1 MNLWESRWQLDRIGF
16 HLKEVNPYLV
26 RFYDQLLHQN
36 PDRVFVP
43 LCGKTLD
50 LCWLTTKTK
59 KVIGVELVS
68 MAVQDFFAENNID
81 YLIQQDET
89 LQKFSSKSIDIYL
102 GDFFELNP
110 EQTSSFKAIY
120 DRASIVAIE
129 KPERMAYVDHL
140 ISFLDTAGRILLIT
154 LEYNQN
160 QMEGPPY
167 SVPAEET
174 ESLFAPWG
182 SLKLLETCDILD
194 DRFRNKGLTR
204 LLEHVFLIVKN

>member
-1 MNLWESRWQLDRIGF
+1 MNLWESRWQEDRIGF
-16 HLKEVNPYLV
+16 HLKEVNSYLMQ
-26 RFYDQLLHQN
+26 FYDQLLHQN

-50 LCWLTTKTK
+50 LNWLTTKTK
-59 KVIGVELVS
+59 KVIGVEMVS
-68 MAVQDFFAENNID
+68 KAVQDFFAENNIE

-102 GDFFELNP
+102 GDFFDLKP

-129 KPERMAYVDHL
+129 EPERREYVDHL
-140 ISFLDTAGRILLIT
+140 ISFLDPAGRILLIT

-160 QMEGPPY
+160 KMEGPPY
-167 SVPAEET
+167 SVTAEEI
-174 ESLFAPWG
+174 ESLFTPVG

>member
-16 HLKEVNPYLV
+16 HLKEVNPYLI
-26 RFYDQLLHQN
+26 RFSDQLLFKK

-50 LCWLTTKTK
+50 LCWLSKNTE
-59 KVIGVELVS
+59 KVIGVEFVKK
-68 MAVQDFFAENNID
+68 AVNDFFDENNIR
-81 YLIQQDET
+81 YLIQQEGT
-89 LQKFSSKSIDIYL
+89 LQKLSSNSIDIYH
-102 GDFFELNP
+102 GDFFDLNP
-110 EQTSSFKAIY
+110 ENAAPFKAIY

-129 KPERMAYVDHL
+129 KLERKKYADHL
-140 ISFLDTAGRILLIT
+140 ISFLDQKGRILLIT
-154 LEYNQN
+154 IEYNQN

-167 SVPAEET
+167 SVSAEEI
-174 ESLFAPWG
+174 ESLFTPMG

>member
-1 MNLWESRWQLDRIGF
+1 MNLWESRWQEDRIGF
-16 HLKEVNPYLV
+16 HLKEVNPYLI
-26 RFYDQLLHQN
+26 RFSDQLLDQN
-36 PDRVFVP
+36 SDKVFVP

-59 KVIGVELVS
+59 KVIGVEMVS
-68 MAVQDFFAENNID
+68 KAVQDFFAENNID

-89 LQKFSSKSIDIYL
+89 IQKFSSKSIDIYL
-102 GDFFELNP
+102 GDFFDLNP

-129 KPERMAYVDHL
+129 KPERREYVDHL
-140 ISFLDTAGRILLIT
+140 ISFLDTAGRVLVIT

-167 SVPAEET
+167 SVPAEEI
-174 ESLFAPWG
+174 ERLFAPLG
-182 SLKLLETCDILD
+182 SLTLLETCDILD

>member
-1 MNLWESRWQLDRIGF
+1 MNLWESRWQEDRIGF
-16 HLKEVNPYLV
+16 HRKEVNPYLV
-26 RFYDQLLHQN
+26 RFSDQLLYQN

-50 LCWLTTKTK
+50 LYWLTTKTK
-59 KVIGVELVS
+59 KVIGVEMVS
-68 MAVQDFFAENNID
+68 KAVQDFFTENNID
-81 YLIQQDET
+81 YSIQQDET

-102 GDFFELNP
+102 GDFFDLNP

-129 KPERMAYVDHL
+129 KPERREYVDHL

-167 SVPAEET
+167 SVTAEEI
-174 ESLFAPWG
+174 ESLFAPFG

-194 DRFRNKGLTR
+194 DRFRKKGLTS

>member
-1 MNLWESRWQLDRIGF
+1 MNHWESRWQEERIGF
-16 HLKEVNPYLV
+16 HLKEVNPYLM
-26 RFYDQLLHQN
+26 RFSDQLLRQN

-50 LCWLTTKTK
+50 LCWLATKTK

-68 MAVQDFFAENNID
+68 KAVLDFFAENNID
-81 YLIQQDET
+81 YLSQHDET

-102 GDFFELNP
+102 GDFFDLNP

-120 DRASIVAIE
+120 DCASIVAIE
-129 KPERMAYVDHL
+129 QPERREYVNHL

-167 SVPAEET
+167 SVPAEEI
-174 ESLFAPWG
+174 ESLFAPLG
-182 SLKLLETCDILD
+182 SLKLLETFDILD
-194 DRFRNKGLTR
+194 DRFRNKGLNR
-204 LLEHVFLIVKN
+204 LLEHVFLIVKK

>member
-1 MNLWESRWQLDRIGF
+1 MNLWESRWQEDRIGF
-16 HLKEVNPYLV
+16 HLKEVNPYLI
-26 RFYDQLLHQN
+26 RFSDQLLDQN
-36 PDRVFVP
+36 SDKVFVP

-68 MAVQDFFAENNID
+68 KAVQDFFVENNID
-81 YLIQQDET
+81 YLVQQNET
-89 LQKFSSKSIDIYL
+89 LQKFISKSIDIYL
-102 GDFFELNP
+102 GDFFDLNP

-129 KPERMAYVDHL
+129 KPERREYIDHL
-140 ISFLDTAGRILLIT
+140 ISFLDPAGRILLIT

-167 SVPAEET
+167 SVPAEVIER
-174 ESLFAPWG
+174 LFAPWG

>member
-1 MNLWESRWQLDRIGF
+1 MNLWESRWQEDRIGF
-16 HLKEVNPYLV
+16 HLKEVNSYLM
-26 RFYDQLLHQN
+26 RFSDQLFHQN

-50 LCWLTTKTK
+50 LSWLTKKTK

-68 MAVQDFFAENNID
+68 KAVQDFFAENNID

-89 LQKFSSKSIDIYL
+89 VQKYSSKSIDIYL
-102 GDFFELNP
+102 SDFFDLNH

-129 KPERMAYVDHL
+129 KPERREYVDHL
-140 ISFLDTAGRILLIT
+140 ISFLDKAGRILLIT

-160 QMEGPPY
+160 QMKGPPY
-167 SVPAEET
+167 SVPGEEI
-174 ESLFAPWG
+174 ESLFSPLG
-182 SLKLLETCDILD
+182 SLKLLETCDVLD
-194 DRFRNKGLTR
+194 DRFRKKGLTH
-204 LLEHVFLIVKN
+204 LLEHVFLIEKK

>member
-1 MNLWESRWQLDRIGF
+1 MNLWESRWQEDRIGF
-16 HLKEVNPYLV
+16 HLKEVNPYLM
-26 RFYDQLLHQN
+26 RFSDQLLHQN

-50 LCWLTTKTK
+50 LYWLKTKTK

-68 MAVQDFFAENNID
+68 KAVQDFFAENNID
-81 YLIQQDET
+81 YLLQQDET

-102 GDFFELNP
+102 GDFFDLNP

-129 KPERMAYVDHL
+129 KPERREYVEHL
-140 ISFLDTAGRILLIT
+140 ISFLDKAGRILLIT
-154 LEYNQN
+154 MEYNQN

-167 SVPAEET
+167 SVPAKEI
-174 ESLFAPWG
+174 ESLFAPLS
-182 SLKLLETCDILD
+182 SLKLLETRDILD
-194 DRFRNKGLTR
+194 DRFRDKGLTH